1 MEAVIADYRSAALET
16 RVKALLDWCVQMTRS
31 PVDLGETDV
40 VALRG
45 LGWSDEEISA
55 AGFLCAYF
63 NFINRVAEGLGVDHE
78 AWMEERA
85 PLGECP
91 W

>member
-1 MEAVIADYRSAALET
+1 VDAVIADYREAPLEP
-16 RVKALLDWCVQMTRS
+16 KLLGLLDWCVLLTRS
-31 PVDLGETDV
+31 PVDAGEGDV
-40 VALRG
+40 SALQG

-63 NFINRVAEGLGVDHE
+63 NFINRVAEGLGVDLE
-78 AWMEERA
+78 DWMVDLPA
-85 PLGECP
+85 LGPCT